1 MNFEFSFGAAIA
13 SIAFLLVGMVVA
25 WIAGRQL
32 KIAEGTGLLA
42 LILMPFVA
50 YLVFSGSMESFKG
63 GGLEWKL
70 RTVATAPASGSTL
83 KGVFRTDDL
92 VEKVLQAED
101 TELNAF
107 FGIPVEAVIVNTSKW
122 AKLSD
127 AGRVQM
133 TLRTGEVIYQ
143 SILAGSFK
151 CLVIVD
157 SENRPMGLFEK
168 TAFLDLL
175 RVPYTLYPVSGPDTS
190 AAATSSTVYQ
200 MLQQTELWI
209 ILKNPDVR
217 ALASGSKAVLSSD
230 TSRIEALKTMSVQK
244 WQAAVLTNPLG
255 KLESVVWL
263 PTLLETSLLELLET
277 K

>member
-157 SENRPMGLFEK
+157 GENRPMGLFEK